1 MAASRYAAFCDLHK
15 RRMRRHGDPR
25 QQAITVHELRPYR
38 LRVRAKVQKNSS
50 NPAWN
55 IVSERWND
63 VVKIARSEL
72 AHHQGKPAN
81 RYDREAWADLVKLA
95 DNVDASEI
103 VETISA
109 MYLLLEER
117 PRRFESDAAF
127 CAQLVRRVRGL
138 TLTNAAEY
146 HDHKSRKTKLV
157 YRDPKP
163 KTTARLAALLNA
175 TFGSAGIAVARLE
188 QREAETAA
196 GEKAALHSALG
207 ALEYLCPCASALFGH
222 AYALPAFL
230 SPS

>member
-1 MAASRYAAFCDLHK
+1 MRLCRTTGCNRMAASGYAVFCDLHK

-38 LRVRAKVQKNSS
+38 LRVRAKVEKNSNS
-50 NPAWN
+50 PAWN
-55 IVSERWND
+55 ILSERWNNL
-63 VVKIARSEL
+63 VKIARSQL
-72 AHHQGKPAN
+72 AHHEGKPAN
-81 RYDREAWADLVKLA
+81 RYDREASAGLAKLA

-127 CAQLVRRVRGL
+127 SAQLVRRVRGL
-138 TLTNAAEY
+138 ALTNAAQYYDRES
-146 HDHKSRKTKLV
+146 KRTKLV

-175 TFGSAGIAVARLE
+175 TFGSAGLAVARLE
-188 QREAETAA
+188 QREAQTAA
-196 GEKAALHSALG
+196 SEKEALHAALG
-207 ALEYLCPCASALFGH
+207 ALE
-222 AYALPAFL
+222 
-230 SPS
+230 